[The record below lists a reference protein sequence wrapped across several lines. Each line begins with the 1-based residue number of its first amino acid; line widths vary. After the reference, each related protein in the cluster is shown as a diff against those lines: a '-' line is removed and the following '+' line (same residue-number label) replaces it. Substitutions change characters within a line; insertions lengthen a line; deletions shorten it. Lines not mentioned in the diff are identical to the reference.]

1 MEHGI
6 FRGVGADLVSGQE
19 HDSYFMTGGYN
30 DISAKKMMGSGPPKA
45 AGHLREVWRLVA
57 GDCQVG
63 GMSRV
68 LKLEQMNTVWMSD
81 SYAGASTAVPVVW
94 EMQQEASSVSVPRA

>member
-1 MEHGI
+1 MKNGI

-45 AGHLREVWRLVA
+45 AGHL
-57 GDCQVG
+57 
-63 GMSRV
+63 
-68 LKLEQMNTVWMSD
+68 
-81 SYAGASTAVPVVW
+81 
-94 EMQQEASSVSVPRA
+94 

>member
-1 MEHGI
+1 
-6 FRGVGADLVSGQE
+6 
-19 HDSYFMTGGYN
+19 
-30 DISAKKMMGSGPPKA
+30 
-45 AGHLREVWRLVA
+45 
-57 GDCQVG
+57 
-63 GMSRV
+63 MSRV